1 MSEQGVSD
9 GRATE
14 RGTSAPAAPGVPIRV
29 MVVDDHPMW
38 RDAVARDLA
47 ENGFDVVATAGDG
60 EQAVRRARATTPD
73 VLVLDLNLPLKP
85 GVQVCKELA
94 GTAPA
99 SRVLVLSASGE
110 HEDVLEAVK
119 SGATGY
125 LVKSASTAEL
135 LDAVRRTAAGDPV
148 FTPGLAGLVLGEYR
162 RLAVEPEPSA
172 RGAAGR
178 PDAPRL
184 TDRETEILRLVA
196 KGLSYKQIAERL
208 VISHRTVQ
216 NHVQN
221 TLGKLQLHNRVELVR
236 YAIESGL
243 DDGPGSGA

>member
-1 MSEQGVSD
+1 M
-9 GRATE
+9 TE
-14 RGTSAPAAPGVPIRV
+14 SSADRRDRIKV

-47 ENGFDVVATAGDG
+47 ESGFEVVATASDGD
-60 EQAVRRARATTPD
+60 QAVRRAKAAAPD
-73 VLVLDLNLPLKP
+73 VLVLDLNLPAKP
-85 GVQVCKELA
+85 GVQVCKEVVA
-94 GTAPA
+94 ANPA
-99 SRVLVLSASGE
+99 LRVLVLSASGE
-110 HEDVLEAVK
+110 HADVLEAVK

-125 LVKSASTAEL
+125 LLKSASTGEL
-135 LDAVRRTAAGDPV
+135 QDAVRRTAVGDPV

-162 RLAVEPEPSA
+162 RLASEPVPAPDTDEPK
-172 RGAAGR
+172 
-178 PDAPRL
+178 APRL
-184 TDRETEILRLVA
+184 TDRETEVLRLVA

-236 YAIESGL
+236 YAIERGL
-243 DDGPGSGA
+243 DDE

>member
-1 MSEQGVSD
+1 MTNQQVG
-9 GRATE
+9 GRTDPQTDPQTD
-14 RGTSAPAAPGVPIRV
+14 RQTIRV

-47 ENGFDVVATAGDG
+47 AAGFDVVATAGDG
-60 EQAVRRARATTPD
+60 PQAVRRAKAVAPD
-73 VLVLDLNLPLKP
+73 VLVLDLNLPGMP
-85 GVQVCKELA
+85 GVQVCKELV
-94 GTAPA
+94 GSRPA
-99 SRVLVLSASGE
+99 LRVLVLSASGE
-110 HEDVLEAVK
+110 HGDVLEAVK

-125 LVKSASTAEL
+125 LLKSASTDEL
-135 LDAVRRTAAGDPV
+135 TDAVRRTAVGDPV

-162 RLAVEPEPSA
+162 RLASEPVPASGADEPK
-172 RGAAGR
+172 
-178 PDAPRL
+178 APQL
-184 TDRETEILRLVA
+184 TERETEVLRLVA

-236 YAIESGL
+236 YAIERGL
-243 DDGPGSGA
+243 DDA

>member
-1 MSEQGVSD
+1 MTAQHD
-9 GRATE
+9 GR
-14 RGTSAPAAPGVPIRV
+14 PMMV

-47 ENGFDVVATAGDG
+47 EAGFDVVATAGDG
-60 EQAVRRARATTPD
+60 PQAVRRAKAAGPD
-73 VLVLDLNLPLKP
+73 VLVLDLNLPGLP
-85 GVQVCKELA
+85 GAEVCKEVLA
-94 GTAPA
+94 DRPEL
-99 SRVLVLSASGE
+99 RVLVLSASGE
-110 HEDVLEAVK
+110 HGDVLEAVK

-125 LVKSASTAEL
+125 LLKSASTEEL

-162 RLAVEPEPSA
+162 RLAGEPAPT
-172 RGAAGR
+172 AADQ
-178 PDAPRL
+178 PAVPQL
-184 TDRETEILRLVA
+184 TERETEVLRLVA

-236 YAIESGL
+236 YAIERGL
-243 DDGPGSGA
+243 DDA

>member
-1 MSEQGVSD
+1 MTAQHD
-9 GRATE
+9 GRPMT
-14 RGTSAPAAPGVPIRV
+14 V

-47 ENGFDVVATAGDG
+47 EAGFDVVATAGDG
-60 EQAVRRARATTPD
+60 PQAVRRAKAAGPD
-73 VLVLDLNLPLKP
+73 VLVLDLNLPGLP
-85 GVQVCKELA
+85 GAEVCKEVLA
-94 GTAPA
+94 DRPEL
-99 SRVLVLSASGE
+99 RVLVLSASGE
-110 HEDVLEAVK
+110 HGDVLEAVK

-125 LVKSASTAEL
+125 LLKSASTEEL

-162 RLAVEPEPSA
+162 RLAGEPA
-172 RGAAGR
+172 TTAADQ
-178 PDAPRL
+178 PAVPQL
-184 TDRETEILRLVA
+184 TERETEVLRLVA

-236 YAIESGL
+236 YAIERGL
-243 DDGPGSGA
+243 DDA

>member
-1 MSEQGVSD
+1 MTEQ
-9 GRATE
+9 E
-14 RGTSAPAAPGVPIRV
+14 PIKV

-47 ENGFDVVATAGDG
+47 ESGLRVVATAGDG
-60 EQAVRRARATTPD
+60 EQAVRRAKAADPD
-73 VLVLDLNLPLKP
+73 VLVLDLNLPAKP
-85 GVQVCKELA
+85 GVQVCKELIA
-94 GTAPA
+94 HDPGL
-99 SRVLVLSASGE
+99 RVLVLSASGE
-110 HEDVLEAVK
+110 HADVLEAVK

-125 LVKSASTAEL
+125 LLKSASTGEL
-135 LDAVRRTAAGDPV
+135 LDAVRRTAVGDPV

-162 RLAVEPEPSA
+162 RLAAEPAPASDA
-172 RGAAGR
+172 GAPG
-178 PDAPRL
+178 APRL
-184 TDRETEILRLVA
+184 TDRETEVLRLVA

-236 YAIESGL
+236 YAIERGL
-243 DDGPGSGA
+243 DDD

>member
-1 MSEQGVSD
+1 MTQRQE
-9 GRATE
+9 
-14 RGTSAPAAPGVPIRV
+14 PIRV

-47 ENGFDVVATAGDG
+47 EAGFEVVATAGDG
-60 EQAVRRARATTPD
+60 DQAVRRAKAAAPD
-73 VLVLDLNLPLKP
+73 VLVLDLNLPARP
-85 GVQVCKELA
+85 GVQVCGELVA
-94 GTAPA
+94 HNPA
-99 SRVLVLSASGE
+99 LRVLVLSASGE
-110 HEDVLEAVK
+110 HADVLEAVK

-125 LVKSASTAEL
+125 LLKSASTAEL

-162 RLAVEPEPSA
+162 RLAAEPAPAPGADEP
-172 RGAAGR
+172 G
-178 PDAPRL
+178 APRL
-184 TDRETEILRLVA
+184 TERETEVLRLVA

-236 YAIESGL
+236 YAIERGL
-243 DDGPGSGA
+243 DEE

>member
-1 MSEQGVSD
+1 
-9 GRATE
+9 
-14 RGTSAPAAPGVPIRV
+14 

-47 ENGFDVVATAGDG
+47 AAGLDVVATAGDG
-60 EQAVRRARATTPD
+60 PEAVRRARAVNPD
-73 VLVLDLNLPLKP
+73 VLVLDLNLPGMP
-85 GVQVCKELA
+85 GVQVCKELVGA
-94 GTAPA
+94 NPA
-99 SRVLVLSASGE
+99 LRVLVLSASGE
-110 HEDVLEAVK
+110 HADVLEAVK

-125 LVKSASTAEL
+125 LLKSAGAEEL
-135 LDAVRRTAAGDPV
+135 IDAVRRTAVGDPV

-162 RLAVEPEPSA
+162 RLATHPVPTASDEPK
-172 RGAAGR
+172 
-178 PDAPRL
+178 APQL
-184 TDRETEILRLVA
+184 TDRETEVLRLVA

-236 YAIESGL
+236 YAIEAGL
-243 DDGPGSGA
+243 DDA